1 MCDNSNKILPGAFEY
16 AMKLLG
22 VRPYSEFELCQK
34 LRKKGY
40 EIKEINSALVD
51 CSRYGFINDELF
63 ARDYAESLSAKG
75 YGKFVIIRKLR
86 EKHIAE
92 ELIEV
97 ALSVL
102 ADPMSDARRAF
113 DFKIRM
119 LKTEK
124 DSKKHREKLYRFML
138 SRGFTSDIIRQL
150 YDEYLKN

>member
-1 MCDNSNKILPGAFEY
+1 MRDNSGKLLPNAFEC

-34 LRKKGY
+34 LQKKGY
-40 EIKEINSALVD
+40 DIKEINSALVD

-92 ELIEV
+92 ELIET
-97 ALSVL
+97 ALSAL
-102 ADPMSDARRAF
+102 ADPMSDARRSF
-113 DFKIRM
+113 DFKLRM

-124 DSKKHREKLYRFML
+124 DPKKHREKLYRFML
-138 SRGFTSDIIRQL
+138 SRGFASDIIRQL
-150 YDEYLKN
+150 YEEYLKN